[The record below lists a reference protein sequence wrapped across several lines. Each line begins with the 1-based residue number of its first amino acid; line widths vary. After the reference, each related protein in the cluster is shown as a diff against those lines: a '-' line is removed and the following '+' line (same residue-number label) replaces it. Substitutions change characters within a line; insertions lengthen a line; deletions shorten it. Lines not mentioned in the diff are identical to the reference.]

1 MSVTLPKVSMTLCM
15 ALKIQIPFRFANY
28 VWMAQ
33 QHTASD
39 RVVKLMVKVQVVFG
53 RADASYNLCI
63 LAIRIILQVSDKI
76 AGRTEMLTAS

>member
-1 MSVTLPKVSMTLCM
+1 MSVTLPKISMTLCM

-39 RVVKLMVKVQVVFG
+39 RVVTLMVQVQVVFWQG
-53 RADASYNLCI
+53 
-63 LAIRIILQVSDKI
+63 
-76 AGRTEMLTAS
+76 

>member
-1 MSVTLPKVSMTLCM
+1 
-15 ALKIQIPFRFANY
+15 
-28 VWMAQ
+28 MAQ

-63 LAIRIILQVSDKI
+63 LAIRTVLQVSDKI
-76 AGRTEMLTAS
+76 AGRTEMLTVS

>member
-1 MSVTLPKVSMTLCM
+1 MSVTLPKISMTLCM

-39 RVVKLMVKVQVVFG
+39 RVVTLMVQVQVVF
-53 RADASYNLCI
+53 
-63 LAIRIILQVSDKI
+63 LAGLMQAIIFAFLPS
-76 AGRTEMLTAS
+76 G